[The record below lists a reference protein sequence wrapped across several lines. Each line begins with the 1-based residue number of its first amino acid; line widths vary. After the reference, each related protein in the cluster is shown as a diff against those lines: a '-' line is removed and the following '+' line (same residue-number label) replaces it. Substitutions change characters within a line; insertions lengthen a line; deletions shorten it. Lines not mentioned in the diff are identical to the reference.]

1 MSRLVAK
8 AHYPTD
14 SKFGEDLGYALY
26 KHYKKEKSNE
36 TL

>member
-14 SKFGEDLGYALY
+14 SQFGEKLGYDLY
-26 KHYKKEKSNE
+26 KHIKKEKAYE